1 MKKKLKKYFP
11 ISLRDTAVA
20 VITMLAA
27 MCLCMAL
34 LPIDRSGGYASMV
47 FVLAVVCVARF
58 TSGYLYSVVASFV
71 GVVCTNYIFT
81 YPYWA
86 LNFSIAGYPLT
97 FFSMLTVS
105 ILTSA
110 QTTQVREH
118 ERLCSETE
126 KEKLR
131 ANLLRAISHDIRT
144 PLTSIIGSIS
154 AVVENGDKLTE
165 STKTELLGHAQEEAK
180 WLINMVENLLS
191 ITRMNNGNALLSKQP
206 EVVEEVVGGA
216 VQKFRKRYPNVRIT
230 IHPPEDFAVASI
242 DATLM
247 EQVLINIMENAVLHG
262 KNTTCITL
270 TLTQDEQWVS
280 IAVEDDGG
288 GVDPRILHKILDDS
302 FSQIREE
309 RSDMKRNMGI
319 GLSVCRSIITAHGG
333 SVNEPSAELHQ
344 YMLDAGKRSW
354 QLFLDPKSANYVPNA
369 QAILDSAASY
379 RDAK

>member
-1 MKKKLKKYFP
+1 MKKTLKKYFP

-27 MCLCMAL
+27 MCLCVAL
-34 LPIDRSGGYASMV
+34 LSIDRSGGYASMV

-58 TSGYLYSVVASFV
+58 TSGYLYSVVASLV

-191 ITRMNNGNALLSKQP
+191 ITRMNNENALLSKQP
-206 EVVEEVVGGA
+206 EVLEEVVGGA
-216 VQKFRKRYPNVRIT
+216 VQKFRGRYPGVRIRVV
-230 IHPPEDFAVASI
+230 PPAEFAVVSM
-242 DATLM
+242 DAMLM
-247 EQVLINIMENAVLHG
+247 EQVLINLMENAVVHG
-262 KNTTCITL
+262 RGTTLVQISFVQMEKEVVIL
-270 TLTQDEQWVS
+270 VS
-280 IAVEDDGG
+280 DDGG
-288 GVDPRILHKILDDS
+288 GVDPKLLPHILEDS
-302 FSQIREE
+302 FAQIRDQ
-309 RSDMKRNMGI
+309 RKDTGRNMGI

-333 SVNEPSAELHQ
+333 TIAVRNT
-344 YMLDAGKRSW
+344 DAGAEFAIT
-354 QLFLDPKSANYVPNA
+354 LPLDEEDKSIV
-369 QAILDSAASY
+369 
-379 RDAK
+379 